1 MKTMERN
8 AFDYLYQSK
17 KDQAIPNGISH
28 EYEEGV
34 MKGIVDMAYMAS
46 IITTEEM
53 KEYYTE
59 ITDIY
64 SPIKRVNALLGED
77 YKKAE

>member
-8 AFDYLYQSK
+8 AFEYLYQSK
-17 KDQAIPNGISH
+17 KDQAIPEGICH

-34 MKGIVDMAYMAS
+34 MKGIVDMAYLAN

-53 KEYYTE
+53 KAYYTE
-59 ITDIY
+59 ITEIY
-64 SPIKRVNALLGED
+64 SPIKRLNAILGED

>member
-8 AFDYLYQSK
+8 AFEYLYQSK
-17 KDQAIPNGISH
+17 KDQAIPEGICH

-34 MKGIVDMAYMAS
+34 MKGIVDMAHMAG
-46 IITTEEM
+46 IITIDEL
-53 KEYYTE
+53 KEFYTE
-59 ITDIY
+59 ISEIY
-64 SPIKRVNALLGED
+64 SPIKRVNAILGED